1 MTELDESWTVDVAG
15 GCYSPSRSPLDEAVP
30 HSADVL
36 TQQHGTNLDDDEWVV
51 GDLSRLAQ

>member
-1 MTELDESWTVDVAG
+1 MLQPFAQ
-15 GCYSPSRSPLDEAVP
+15 PLDEAVP

-36 TQQHGTNLDDDEWVV
+36 TQQHGTNLDDDDDDEWVV